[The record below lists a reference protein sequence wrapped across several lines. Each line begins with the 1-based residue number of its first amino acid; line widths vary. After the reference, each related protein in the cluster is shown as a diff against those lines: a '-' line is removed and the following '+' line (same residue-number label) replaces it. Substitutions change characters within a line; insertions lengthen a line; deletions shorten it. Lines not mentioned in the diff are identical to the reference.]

1 MIGGLRRPRREFARA
16 LIMAEGITAVRRI
29 QKFQAGGG
37 ADVAPSGQES
47 NLSRSLRFK
56 ERLETE
62 ILENAQRLASE
73 QMFDNELG
81 IGLRNQIGPYR
92 SEAIDPSRYS
102 MLATPASASGTR
114 GLYARPNVSAS
125 EEQLIAFDEPYREV
139 LDQENMKHFGQD
151 MVYTFGAPQANLQIL
166 GHEFG
171 HRGDFTQG
179 LYPPTGA
186 REAVLTHLSS
196 IPPREQY
203 QESFNLLFDAW
214 RARTPEQWEN
224 AVGTWGYTQNRFFQ
238 ETGGEQGRDYSA
250 GSSGWTQEMVNRASA
265 DLAQLLDLN
274 RENLLILEA
283 DAMEKQHRARQATL
297 DERGLPYTPETPE
310 KTAEFRARNLEN
322 LSNAAD
328 SRAVVRRPSTRR
340 AYGGGV
346 YG

>member
-1 MIGGLRRPRREFARA
+1 
-16 LIMAEGITAVRRI
+16 MADGITAVRRI

-37 ADVAPSGQES
+37 ADAAPSGQES

-56 ERLETE
+56 ERLETG

-81 IGLRNQIGPYR
+81 IGVRNQMGPYR
-92 SEAIDPSRYS
+92 SEAIDPSRFS
-102 MLATPASASGTR
+102 MLATPASVSGTR

-125 EEQLIAFDEPYREV
+125 EEQLIAWDEPYREV
-139 LDQENMKHFGQD
+139 LDQENMTHFGRD
-151 MVYTFGAPQANLQIL
+151 MVYTFGAPQANLKIL

-179 LYPPTGA
+179 SFHPEGA
-186 REAVLTHLSS
+186 RHAIMTHLSS
-196 IPPREQY
+196 APPSEQY
-203 QESFNLLFDAW
+203 SETFNLFFDAW
-214 RARTPEQWEN
+214 RARTPEQWED
-224 AVGTWGYTQNRFFQ
+224 AVGTWGYTQNRFFH

-265 DLAQLLDLN
+265 DLIRLLDLN
-274 RENLLILEA
+274 RENLLALEVNA
-283 DAMEKQHRARQATL
+283 LEKIPERLYANL
-297 DERGLPYTPETPE
+297 EERGLPYTRATPE
-310 KTAEFRARNLEN
+310 EVAELRSRDFINQNNQADFRARMTG
-322 LSNAAD
+322 
-328 SRAVVRRPSTRR
+328 RAPSLRDTDPVER